1 VAAPLF
7 LLGDIFGIIALAL
20 IAFTAVFMLIR
31 RTLLRFTK
39 NLELLRK
46 IHMYAG
52 TLGGVFLVL
61 HVAYFVSYPLSD
73 PIVLGYISAVAAG
86 IVWITGSAFLER
98 FKDALF
104 YHGSI
109 SLVAISLMVIHA
121 AGAGSNIPITL
132 AYVLLGLT
140 SVIVLVKALS
150 HARKMASKI
159 LPQAKSAPPVRKR

>member
-1 VAAPLF
+1 VATPLF
-7 LLGDIFGIIALAL
+7 VLGDIFGILALAL

-31 RTLLRFTK
+31 RSLLRFTK

-52 TLGGVFLVL
+52 TLGGLFLVL
-61 HVAYFVSYPLSD
+61 HVAYFVSYPLSGA
-73 PIVLGYISAVAAG
+73 IVLGYISAVAAG

-109 SLVAISLMVIHA
+109 SLVAISLMVIHSA
-121 AGAGSNIPITL
+121 AAGSNVPIEIS
-132 AYVLLGLT
+132 YILLGVT
-140 SVIVLVKALS
+140 SVIVLAKALG

-159 LPQAKSAPPVRKR
+159 LPPAKPVGPVRKR